1 MSPRREPGGARAA
14 PPRRRR
20 GVRPQGP
27 TARALALAAAGV
39 VALVASRGFGTS
51 ALATLGAGMVALPV
65 LVTALVWAAAAGLR
79 LERRIEPARCRA
91 GDAVVVRLSVSGW
104 PARAGVLRLLDLTLD
119 PGLGPVPGD
128 RAAAR
133 LGDRAWRVPAAPR
146 GDHRLPPARLRLAD
160 PFGLARRS
168 RRGAGDERLL
178 VVPQAPAIRR
188 LALPGAR
195 SEGRSRRR
203 PPPHSGFGELE
214 RVRDYQTGDPLSR
227 VHWGQTAKRGRLQT
241 KVLRGADAAAG
252 ALLVLL
258 DGAAPAGADLETAVT
273 AAAALARHAAER
285 GDPFALCHT
294 GRSPVRLPAGR
305 ATWAAAELALARLEP
320 GGERSL
326 ALALRAEAAGPEPID
341 RVVVVTSAGDPGLAA
356 AVEQVRRLGTSVGV
370 VLAGAAAAGAGPLAR
385 AGAEVALV
393 AGPGEVGPAL
403 SAAGAR
409 ARVS

>member
-1 MSPRREPGGARAA
+1 MSPGREPGGARAA
-14 PPRRRR
+14 RPRRRR
-20 GVRPQGP
+20 RVRPQGP

-39 VALVASRGFGTS
+39 AALVASRGFGTS
-51 ALATLGAGMVALPV
+51 ALATLGAGMVALPA

-119 PGLGPVPGD
+119 PGLGSVAGEPAVG
-128 RAAAR
+128 R
-133 LGDRAWRVPAAPR
+133 LGDRAWRVPAVPR

-178 VVPQAPAIRR
+178 AVPWAPAIRR
-188 LALPGAR
+188 IAPGAR
-195 SEGRSRRR
+195 PEGRLRRR
-203 PPPHSGFGELE
+203 PPPRSGFGELE
-214 RVRDYQTGDPLSR
+214 RVRDYQTGDPVSR

-241 KVLRGADAAAG
+241 KVLRGADASAG
-252 ALLVLL
+252 TLLVLL
-258 DGAAPAGADLETAVT
+258 DGAAPAGPDLETAVT

-294 GRSPVRLPAGR
+294 GRVPARLPAGR
-305 ATWAAAELALARLEP
+305 ASWAAAELALARLEP

-326 ALALRAEAAGPEPID
+326 ALALREQAAGPEPID
-341 RVVVVTSAGDPGLAA
+341 RVAVVTSAGDPGLAA
-356 AVEQVRRLGTSVGV
+356 AVEQVRRLGASVGV
-370 VLAGAAAAGAGPLAR
+370 VLAGAAAAAAVQLTR
-385 AGAEVALV
+385 AGADVAVV
-393 AGPGEVGPAL
+393 AGQGDVGPAL